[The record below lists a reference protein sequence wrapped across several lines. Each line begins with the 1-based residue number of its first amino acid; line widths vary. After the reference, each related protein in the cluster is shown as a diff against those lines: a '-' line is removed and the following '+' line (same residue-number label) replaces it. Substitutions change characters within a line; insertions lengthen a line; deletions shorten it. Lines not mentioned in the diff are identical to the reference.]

1 MLPSPQ
7 MGLAFAKK
15 HQRNT
20 SPQSKGVDGVSRR
33 KFSPFLTLRSLR
45 SLRSSAVIEFVS
57 HEAQSDAEL
66 RRSKCADAGEHHP
79 HRIGQQ
85 RPVTVYRLVT
95 QGSIEEKIVRLHRS
109 KRDLAE
115 GILSGQD
122 TAAPIDAGQL
132 MDLLRAQ

>member
-1 MLPSPQ
+1 MADYVIITDPWWNPAAEDQ
-7 MGLAFAKK
+7 A
-15 HQRNT
+15 
-20 SPQSKGVDGVSRR
+20 
-33 KFSPFLTLRSLR
+33 
-45 SLRSSAVIEFVS
+45 SAR
-57 HEAQSDAEL
+57 A
-66 RRSKCADAGEHHP
+66 

-122 TAAPIDAGQL
+122 ASAPIDAIQL
-132 MDLLRAQ
+132 LELLKKQ